1 MVDMYRKLTLRK
13 RIWILIALAGVAAV
27 ILIAVGLSIPI
38 RSETLKAKVIALLTE
53 ELESEVTIEKLE
65 GRVFPRVAVSGS
77 GVVIR
82 QKGRTDVPPLI
93 TIETFEIRGSLRDL
107 MKEPRRVAEVRIKGL
122 QVKIP
127 PGDDVERG
135 DRQTDA
141 EAHAQAQKLQHV
153 IIERFEAPDTVI
165 TLIPKRAGKQPKV
178 FTVHHLTMDSLGINE
193 TIPYIATLT
202 NPVPK
207 GEIETSGTFGP
218 WNVTSPASTPVTGR
232 YNFDNANL
240 DTIDGL
246 AGVLSSTG
254 EFKGPLNRIEIH
266 GTTDTPKFQVDAGG
280 LPVPLKTRF
289 TAIVDGSDG
298 DTYLNQVDATFL
310 NTSMTAKGA
319 VIGLEGVH
327 GRQIEVDV
335 DMQNGRIEDLLR
347 LAVNSEKPI
356 LLGAARLQAKLVIP
370 PEKKKVIDKLQLRG
384 GFVLYESDVH
394 RSDGA
399 EQAHRPQPAR
409 SGDGPGRSD
418 RGRPVEPEG
427 HLCRRAYDRQFFQP
441 HVFGAGRSRRA
452 CRPVRSAQRA
462 DRFSRSSE
470 DAGAAVGGRRR
481 RREGLLSEG
490 VRSVLQETRRGD
502 GAADQDCGHAE
513 GAQVRP
519 RYVLNSFQ
527 SSVFSCQL
535 LRTSELRTEN

>member
-13 RIWILIALAGVAAV
+13 RIWILIALAGVSAV
-27 ILIAVGLSIPI
+27 VFIAIGLSIPI
-38 RSETLKAKVIALLTE
+38 RSETLKAKVIALLSE

-82 QKGRTDVPPLI
+82 QKGRTDVPPMI
-93 TIETFEIRGSLRDL
+93 TIEKFEIRGSLRDL
-107 MKEPRRVAEVRIKGL
+107 MKEPRRVAEVRLQGL

-127 PGDDVERG
+127 PGDDDDVESD
-135 DRQTDA
+135 DRKSDA

-153 IIERFEAPDTVI
+153 VIERFEAPDTVI

-207 GEIETSGTFGP
+207 GEIEASGTFGP

-232 YNFDNANL
+232 YNFANANL
-240 DTIDGL
+240 DTIEGL

-254 EFKGPLNRIEIH
+254 EFEGPLNRIEIH

-319 VIGLEGVH
+319 VIGVEGVH
-327 GRQIEVDV
+327 GRRIEVDV

-384 GFVLYESDVH
+384 SFVLSKATFTDPSVQNKLI
-394 RSDGA
+394 G
-399 EQAHRPQPAR
+399 
-409 SGDGPGRSD
+409 
-418 RGRPVEPEG
+418 
-427 HLCRRAYDRQFFQP
+427 L
-441 HVFGAGRSRRA
+441 SRRGQGMDQNEA
-452 CRPVRSAQRA
+452 IGDVLSNLKATFA
-462 DRFSRSSE
+462 FEHAAATFSSLTFSVP
-470 DAGAAVGGRRR
+470 GAAVELAGRY
-481 RREGLLSEG
+481 GLRDEQMDFRGRLKMQAPLSEVAGGG
-490 VRSVLQETRRGD
+490 VKGFFLKAFDPFFKKPGAGMVLPIKIAGTRKAPKFGLD
-502 GAADQDCGHAE
+502 M
-513 GAQVRP
+513 
-519 RYVLNSFQ
+519 F
-527 SSVFSCQL
+527 
-535 LRTSELRTEN
+535 

>member
-13 RIWILIALAGVAAV
+13 RIWILIALAGVSAV
-27 ILIAVGLSIPI
+27 VFIAIGLSIPI

-82 QKGRTDVPPLI
+82 QKGRTDVPPMI
-93 TIETFEIRGSLRDL
+93 TIEKFEIRGSLRDL
-107 MKEPRRVAEVRIKGL
+107 MKAPRRVAEVRLQGL

-135 DRQTDA
+135 DRKSDG

-153 IIERFEAPDTVI
+153 VIERFEAPDTVI

-218 WNVTSPASTPVTGR
+218 WNVAHPASTPVTGK
-232 YNFDNANL
+232 YTFANANL
-240 DTIDGL
+240 DTIEGL
-246 AGVLSSTG
+246 AGVLSSIG
-254 EFKGPLNRIEIH
+254 EFGGPLNRIEIH

-384 GFVLYESDVH
+384 QFVLSKATFTDSTVQNKLI
-394 RSDGA
+394 G
-399 EQAHRPQPAR
+399 
-409 SGDGPGRSD
+409 
-418 RGRPVEPEG
+418 
-427 HLCRRAYDRQFFQP
+427 L
-441 HVFGAGRSRRA
+441 SRRGQGMDQDEEIGEVLSNLKGTFA
-452 CRPVRSAQRA
+452 VEHAA
-462 DRFSRSSE
+462 ATFSSLTFSVP
-470 DAGAAVGGRRR
+470 GAAVELAGRY
-481 RREGLLSEG
+481 GLRDEQIDFRGRLKMQAPLSEVAGGG
-490 VRSVLQETRRGD
+490 VKGFFLKAFDPFFRKPGAGMVLPIKIAGTRKAPKFGLD
-502 GAADQDCGHAE
+502 M
-513 GAQVRP
+513 
-519 RYVLNSFQ
+519 F
-527 SSVFSCQL
+527 
-535 LRTSELRTEN
+535 